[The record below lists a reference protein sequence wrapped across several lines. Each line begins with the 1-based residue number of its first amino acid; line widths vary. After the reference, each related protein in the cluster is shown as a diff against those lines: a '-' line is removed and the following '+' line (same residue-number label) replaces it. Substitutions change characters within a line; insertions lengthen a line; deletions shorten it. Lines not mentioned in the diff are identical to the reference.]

1 MLTTESS
8 TQVNVRQVLIKE
20 IEQTSDYL
28 LSEVLDFLLFIRAK
42 HSPIQLDIQKNVSE
56 LVEDYD
62 DSKLKIQFTDVFK
75 RPVRDL
81 AKRYRRIKFDIQPVL
96 DQLQSGELV
105 GDQIQGTGYTVF
117 KVRIKNSDIQKGKS
131 GGYRLIYY
139 IKTSENILCVLIY
152 SKSDEDNVTSLE
164 IKKTIQEFYD

>member
-1 MLTTESS
+1 MLKQVGFTIFLNFGMELMSS
-8 TQVNVRQVLIKE
+8 N
-20 IEQTSDYL
+20 
-28 LSEVLDFLLFIRAK
+28 
-42 HSPIQLDIQKNVSE
+42 
-56 LVEDYD
+56 

-75 RPVRDL
+75 RQVRDL
-81 AKRYRRIKFDIQPVL
+81 AKRYRRIKLDLQPVL
-96 DQLQSGELV
+96 DQLQSGDLV
-105 GDQIQGTGYTVF
+105 GDQVQSTGYTVF

-152 SKSDEDNVTSLE
+152 SKSDEDNVTSME